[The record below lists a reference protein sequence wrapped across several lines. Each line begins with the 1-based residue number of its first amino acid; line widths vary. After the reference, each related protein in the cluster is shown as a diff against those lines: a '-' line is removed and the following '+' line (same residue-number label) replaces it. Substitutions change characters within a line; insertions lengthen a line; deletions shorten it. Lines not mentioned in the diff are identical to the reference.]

1 MKKNEF
7 GQRPSSISNLKKA
20 NLVVDKLTA
29 EVMIFI
35 FPPLLLFL
43 FVIFSFQ
50 NLSKDFKIDALEKQL
65 EYSSRE
71 SAREIARLRTKLFE
85 LEIGLAMTANS
96 DGTNS
101 AANLFDDQ
109 MLQEIDFPQLP
120 EFMRKEQDDQ
130 KQEEEQAEQEKQV
143 EAMLNNNNNENRK
156 LDEIEDNFSRSRN
169 TILDTMKDTDTLNN
183 NDYQRDSGNSGGGA
197 GVPRRKTVIHTGSY
211 NQNKNQNSKSATT
224 LAPASFI
231 HPEENPT
238 PLLPNMEF
246 LRQESGIDIDRI
258 PTPKEL
264 MRLENES
271 ITKHSSRKSL
281 AADKSEQELL
291 EEIMSDIQKSPSKV
305 SLAASSGKVVPSE
318 KELMNEILNDINN

>member
-1 MKKNEF
+1 
-7 GQRPSSISNLKKA
+7 
-20 NLVVDKLTA
+20 
-29 EVMIFI
+29 
-35 FPPLLLFL
+35 
-43 FVIFSFQ
+43 
-50 NLSKDFKIDALEKQL
+50 LEKQL

-85 LEIGLAMTANS
+85 LEIGLAMTTNS

-120 EFMRKEQDDQ
+120 EFMRKEQDDHKQ
-130 KQEEEQAEQEKQV
+130 QEEQEQEQQLPV
-143 EAMLNNNNNENRK
+143 NNDLENNENRK
-156 LDEIEDNFSRSRN
+156 LYEMDDNFSRSRN

-183 NDYQRDSGNSGGGA
+183 NDYQRNSGNNSGGGGGA

-211 NQNKNQNSKSATT
+211 NQNNNQNNTKSATA

-271 ITKHSSRKSL
+271 LTKNSSRKSL
-281 AADKSEQELL
+281 AANKSEQELL
-291 EEIMSDIQKSPSKV
+291 DEIMNDIQKSPSKV
-305 SLAASSGKVVPSE
+305 SLAASSGKGGPNE